1 MFKSDL
7 KSTNVLVTGADGF
20 LGKHLIKRLIK
31 EKANVTAFSQFGLPA
46 ELKEKVNE
54 KVVNIEDYS
63 SVLNA
68 MRGSKPEKIFHL
80 AANISR
86 DRFLKDA
93 DKPIKTNLLGTVN
106 LLKVLNEWTIK
117 YDSFVF
123 LGTAEAYGKNKVP
136 FVETQYPD
144 PVSPYSISKIAVE
157 MLLRIYWDMYRMPMV
172 ILRGFIVYGN
182 GQGSD
187 MLFPQLMDACMK
199 REDFKMTSGEQ
210 KRDFVYVDDM
220 IEAMILASTNS
231 AASGE
236 IFNISSG
243 EAVRVIDAVKMF
255 LNIMGNPVKPL
266 VGAIPY
272 RDNEM
277 LDFAGDNSKAKKI
290 LGWRLKVSLEDGI
303 RKTIDYYIKEGKGIK

>member
-1 MFKSDL
+1 
-7 KSTNVLVTGADGF
+7 
-20 LGKHLIKRLIK
+20 
-31 EKANVTAFSQFGLPA
+31 
-46 ELKEKVNE
+46 
-54 KVVNIEDYS
+54 
-63 SVLNA
+63 
-68 MRGSKPEKIFHL
+68 
-80 AANISR
+80 
-86 DRFLKDA
+86 
-93 DKPIKTNLLGTVN
+93 
-106 LLKVLNEWTIK
+106 
-117 YDSFVF
+117 
-123 LGTAEAYGKNKVP
+123 
-136 FVETQYPD
+136 
-144 PVSPYSISKIAVE
+144 
-157 MLLRIYWDMYRMPMV
+157 MYRMPMV